1 MCMLL
6 LLLMYTVHRLNS
18 SDLGY
23 NILLALS
30 VEPTSVRH
38 TSQLSS
44 SKLIMMDTS
53 NLIDHC
59 LLIFTAQHTVRKRMV
74 YSMDMHFVVYIRVL
88 RATRIYEQEVRLS
101 VPMSRVHRYFVETA
115 KVIIELFIICRY
127 LRLQSCIVHIRWRP
141 NKHSF
146 KRPHISTLFIKTV
159 VECNDGWCTHNS
171 VRKIVPDIVL
181 SVGPVR
187 PSVSPSYKKLEIR
200 ADPKLYFLS
209 LSVRC
214 YVTADCRRSRTS
226 SWSHIIFL
234 SHARCSFISYISY
247 CICLS
252 VCVANKLHH
261 KMRNA
266 IA

>member
-1 MCMLL
+1 MFDIQASFHHPSSLWWTPQTLL
-6 LLLMYTVHRLNS
+6 ITACWFLPLNTLYVSVWYIVWICILSFTFVYSVPRVFMSKKSGCPCLCHACTGILMKRLK
-18 SDLGY
+18 
-23 NILLALS
+23 
-30 VEPTSVRH
+30 
-38 TSQLSS
+38 LSS
-44 SKLIMMDTS
+44 NFSSSAGTCVC
-53 NLIDHC
+53 NL
-59 LLIFTAQHTVRKRMV
+59 VR
-74 YSMDMHFVVYIRVL
+74 
-88 RATRIYEQEVRLS
+88 
-101 VPMSRVHRYFVETA
+101 
-115 KVIIELFIICRY
+115 
-127 LRLQSCIVHIRWRP
+127 VHIRWRP

-187 PSVSPSYKKLEIR
+187 PSVRPSYKKLEIR

-226 SWSHIIFL
+226 SWTHIIFL